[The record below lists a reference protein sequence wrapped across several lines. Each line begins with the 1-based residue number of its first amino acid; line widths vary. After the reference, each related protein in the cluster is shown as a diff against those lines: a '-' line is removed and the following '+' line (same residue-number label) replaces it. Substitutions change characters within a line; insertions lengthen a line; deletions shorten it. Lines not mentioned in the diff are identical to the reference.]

1 MRARNIKP
9 SFFKN
14 DLLAELPYEARL
26 LFIGLWCMA
35 DREGRLEDRPK
46 RIKMELFPADNVD
59 VDELAQCL
67 HGAGFVQRYA
77 VENTAYIQVVNFK
90 KHQSPH
96 VKEAPSI
103 IPAPDLHGANT
114 MLAPPDVLNPDV
126 LNPEKGLQRETSLVA
141 SDKPKRPAAKKK
153 DQQSDEEWLQSLTVN
168 PAYGHIN
175 VPAEFG
181 KMAAWC
187 QVKNKQPTRSR
198 FLNWL
203 NRIEKPIDAKAAD
216 SRYDFLL
223 DMERGKDGSAVASS
237 QPKTFDQIKM
247 ERLKQNMVDFVG
259 DAP

>member
-1 MRARNIKP
+1 VRARNIKP

-67 HGAGFVQRYA
+67 HGAGFVQRYV

-126 LNPEKGLQRETSLVA
+126 LNPDVLNPDVLNPDVLNPEKGLQRETSLVA
-141 SDKPKRPAAKKK
+141 SDKPKRPT
-153 DQQSDEEWLQSLTVN
+153 QQKAVLSDDEWLASIKAN
-168 PAYGHIN
+168 PAYHVIDFDREYGN
-175 VPAEFG
+175 MQAWGQTNG
-181 KMAAWC
+181 KQA
-187 QVKNKQPTRSR
+187 TRKR

-203 NRIEKPIDAKAAD
+203 NRVDRPMSAQLDN
-216 SRYDFLL
+216 RYDFLL
-223 DMERGKDGSAVASS
+223 EMEG
-237 QPKTFDQIKM
+237 
-247 ERLKQNMVDFVG
+247 
-259 DAP
+259 AP

>member
-67 HGAGFVQRYA
+67 HGAGFVQRYV

-114 MLAPPDVLNPDV
+114 MLAPPDSLIPDSLIPDV

-141 SDKPKRPAAKKK
+141 SDKPKRPT
-153 DQQSDEEWLQSLTVN
+153 QQKAVLSDDEWLASIKAN
-168 PAYGHIN
+168 PAYQGID
-175 VPAEFG
+175 VDREYG
-181 KMAAWC
+181 KMQAWC
-187 QVKNKQPTRSR
+187 QTNGKQATRKR

-203 NRIEKPIDAKAAD
+203 NRVDRPMSAQLDN
-216 SRYDFLL
+216 RYDFLL
-223 DMERGKDGSAVASS
+223 EMEG
-237 QPKTFDQIKM
+237 
-247 ERLKQNMVDFVG
+247 
-259 DAP
+259 AP